1 MHFFDSGRIFPAE
14 FFPRRIFFKLLQKS
28 VRIDWM
34 EGTMNVLA
42 QTADDVGIE
51 KLSQFMR
58 EIHGACK

>member
-1 MHFFDSGRIFPAE
+1 
-14 FFPRRIFFKLLQKS
+14 
-28 VRIDWM
+28 M

-51 KLSQFMR
+51 KLSHFMR